1 MDNKFIGINSVYN
14 IYRIIFLVDS
24 EEKRK
29 VERII
34 VCPSY
39 FDEQQTEKLVYQK
52 FNRVKKVLMVVLV
65 SSGVSLNE
73 EN

>member
-1 MDNKFIGINSVYN
+1 MDNKLIGINVVYN
-14 IYRIIFLVDS
+14 IYRVIFLVDS

-29 VERII
+29 IEKII

-39 FDEQQTEKLVYQK
+39 FNEKQTEKLVFQK
-52 FNRVKKVLMVVLV
+52 FNRVKKVLMIVLV

-73 EN
+73 

>member
-1 MDNKFIGINSVYN
+1 MDNKLIGINVVYN
-14 IYRIIFLVDS
+14 IYIVIFLVDS

-29 VERII
+29 IEKII

-39 FDEQQTEKLVYQK
+39 FNEKQTEKLVFQK
-52 FNRVKKVLMVVLV
+52 FNRVKKVLMIVLV

-73 EN
+73 

>member
-1 MDNKFIGINSVYN
+1 MDNDVVKIDTVYN

-29 VERII
+29 IEKII
-34 VCPSY
+34 VCP
-39 FDEQQTEKLVYQK
+39 DHLDVHQTKKLIYEK
-52 FNRVKKVLMVVLV
+52 FNRVKKVLMIVLI